1 MESIRDGTGV
11 FAAGNGIVTVAVPNP
26 VTAAAAGI
34 FGFISVV
41 TGTIAARID

>member
-1 MESIRDGTGV
+1 MESVRDGTGV
-11 FAAGNGIVTVAVPNP
+11 FAAGNGIVTAFVPNP
-26 VTAAAAGI
+26 ATAVAAGI